1 MHINALIFSL
11 LILFGTVA
19 CSQGSS
25 SKKLETRIEE
35 QEIESVMN
43 NQDFD
48 CASLGGQ
55 CPAGITRLLITN
67 PQNPAKS
74 SVCTG
79 FMVSATRLV
88 TNHHCVSTE
97 QQCATTYLA
106 VYDGNTY
113 HKAKCKSLVM
123 TKQDTPDPNDR
134 SRKLDFTIMNISV
147 PYPGEYFPISQS
159 DAVAGD
165 RIHSWV
171 IDHTGL
177 DKVPPNLNESRITE
191 FECNVKDQNEWKSLF
206 MLDCPI
212 ISGNSGS
219 PALNTHGEVVGVIW
233 GGSSTTVNST
243 MELEER
249 RRLNQVG
256 LATEAMYF
264 LNYIR

>member
-1 MHINALIFSL
+1 
-11 LILFGTVA
+11 
-19 CSQGSS
+19 
-25 SKKLETRIEE
+25 
-35 QEIESVMN
+35 MN
-43 NQDFD
+43 NQRFD

-55 CPAGITRLLITN
+55 CPAGITRLLIMNTQS
-67 PQNPAKS
+67 PDKS

-97 QQCATTYLA
+97 KQCSTTYIA
-106 VYDGNTY
+106 VYDGINY
-113 HKAKCKSLVM
+113 HKAKCKSLVV

-134 SRKLDFTIMNISV
+134 SRKLDFTVLNISV
-147 PYPGEYFPISQS
+147 PYSGEFFPLSSS

-165 RIHSWV
+165 KIHSWV

-177 DKVPPNLNESRITE
+177 DKFPPNLNESRITE
-191 FECNVKDQNEWKSLF
+191 FECSVKDQNEWKSLF

-219 PALNTHGEVVGVIW
+219 PALNTNGEVVGVIW

-243 MELEER
+243 MDLEER
-249 RRLNQVG
+249 RELKQVG
-256 LATEAMYF
+256 LATEAEYF
-264 LNYIR
+264 AGFIK